1 MTTARV
7 IVTRPEPDAGRWAE
21 QLAQAGIPAEAF
33 ALIEIAPLTG
43 SADAQALEHAW
54 QALDGYAACLFV
66 SGHAVAHFFKRNRSF
81 AHAERAQ
88 AAIDNVAD
96 GSSSAIPPHLRFMA
110 PGPGTVAA
118 LRAAG
123 VPSAQIDAPAA
134 DARQFDSEA
143 LWQAI
148 GARDWQGCR
157 VLVVRGQSAGAEGA
171 SSGRDWIVRQWQ
183 DAGASVDFVGV
194 YQRRAPILTDAQVA
208 RAWQASADGSVWLF
222 SSSEAVAHLARLA
235 GLQGV
240 DWGRARAVATHP
252 RIAQAVRAAGWG
264 VVVESRPALHDI
276 RQALG
281 SIESQHP

>member
-1 MTTARV
+1 MTTARA
-7 IVTRPEPDAGRWAE
+7 IVTRPEPDAGRWAQ

-33 ALIEIAPLTG
+33 ALIDIAPL
-43 SADAQALEHAW
+43 SAAADAQALEQAW
-54 QALDGYAACLFV
+54 QGLDGYAACLFV
-66 SGHAVAHFFKRNRSF
+66 SGHAVAHFFKKKRLF
-81 AHAERAQ
+81 AQDARAQ
-88 AAIDNVAD
+88 AAMDKVAD
-96 GSSSAIPPHLRFMA
+96 GSFSGIPPRLRFMA

-123 VPSAQIDAPAA
+123 VPAAQIDAPAA

-148 GARDWQGCR
+148 GARDWQGRR
-157 VLVVRGQSAGAEGA
+157 VLVVRGQSAGAEAA

-183 DAGASVDFVGV
+183 DRGASVDFVGV
-194 YQRRAPILTDAQVA
+194 YQRRAPLLADAQVA
-208 RAWQASADGSVWLF
+208 RARQASADGSVWLF
-222 SSSEAVAHLARLA
+222 SSSEAVANLVGLA

-264 VVVESRPALHDI
+264 VVVESRPALQDI
-276 RQALG
+276 RQVLG
-281 SIESQHP
+281 SIELQHP